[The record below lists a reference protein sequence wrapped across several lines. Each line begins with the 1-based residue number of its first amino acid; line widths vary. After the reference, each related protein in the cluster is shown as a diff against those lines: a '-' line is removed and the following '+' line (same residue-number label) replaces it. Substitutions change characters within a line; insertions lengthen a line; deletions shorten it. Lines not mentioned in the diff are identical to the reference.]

1 MIDRV
6 CTKSKAQVFTFDF
19 YDRAQGDPC
28 IFCKSSSVEHMVYLH
43 TSPTLY
49 RILIALHLIG
59 AAVWIGGHL
68 VLATTILPRAL
79 RNRDPSL
86 ILDFEQ
92 GFERIGLPSL
102 LLQVVTGLLLAYR
115 WLPEISAW
123 LRLDSNV
130 SIYVVVKLALLAA
143 TLGLALNAKFRVIPN
158 INRDNMH
165 VLASHI
171 VLVTVMSI
179 GFLLAGIAIRTG
191 GLF

>member
-1 MIDRV
+1 M
-6 CTKSKAQVFTFDF
+6 FDIHASLAF
-19 YDRAQGDPC
+19 
-28 IFCKSSSVEHMVYLH
+28 
-43 TSPTLY
+43 Y
-49 RILIALHLIG
+49 RILIALHLVG
-59 AAVWIGGHL
+59 SSVWIGGHL
-68 VLATTILPRAL
+68 VLTTTILPRAL
-79 RNRDPSL
+79 RNRDPSI
-86 ILDFEQ
+86 ILDFEN

-102 LLQVVTGLLLAYR
+102 LLQVVTGLLLADY
-115 WLPEISAW
+115 WSPEISAW
-123 LRLDSNV
+123 FRLDSNV
-130 SIYVVVKLALLAA
+130 SVYVVTKFALLTA

>member
-1 MIDRV
+1 
-6 CTKSKAQVFTFDF
+6 
-19 YDRAQGDPC
+19 
-28 IFCKSSSVEHMVYLH
+28 
-43 TSPTLY
+43 
-49 RILIALHLIG
+49 
-59 AAVWIGGHL
+59 
-68 VLATTILPRAL
+68 
-79 RNRDPSL
+79 
-86 ILDFEQ
+86 
-92 GFERIGLPSL
+92 
-102 LLQVVTGLLLAYR
+102 VVTGLLLAYR

-130 SIYVVVKLALLAA
+130 SINIVTKLALLTA

>member
-1 MIDRV
+1 
-6 CTKSKAQVFTFDF
+6 
-19 YDRAQGDPC
+19 
-28 IFCKSSSVEHMVYLH
+28 MVYLH

-79 RNRDPSL
+79 RNRDPSI

-92 GFERIGLPSL
+92 AFERIGLPSL

-115 WLPEISAW
+115 WLPEIGAW

-143 TLGLALNAKFRVIPN
+143 TLALALNAKFRVIPN

>member
-1 MIDRV
+1 M
-6 CTKSKAQVFTFDF
+6 F
-19 YDRAQGDPC
+19 
-28 IFCKSSSVEHMVYLH
+28 YLH

-79 RNRDPSL
+79 RNRDPSI

-92 GFERIGLPSL
+92 GFEIVLPSL

-165 VLASHI
+165 VLACHI

>member
-1 MIDRV
+1 M
-6 CTKSKAQVFTFDF
+6 F
-19 YDRAQGDPC
+19 YLQ
-28 IFCKSSSVEHMVYLH
+28 

-49 RILIALHLIG
+49 RILIAFHLIG

-79 RNRDPSL
+79 RNRDPSI
-86 ILDFEQ
+86 ILDFEN
-92 GFERIGLPSL
+92 GYERIGLPSL
-102 LLQVVTGLLLAYR
+102 LLQVVTGLLLAYY
-115 WLPEISAW
+115 WSPEISAW
-123 LRLDSNV
+123 FRLDSNV
-130 SIYVVVKLALLAA
+130 SIYIVTKLGLLTA

-165 VLASHI
+165 MLASHI

>member
-1 MIDRV
+1 M
-6 CTKSKAQVFTFDF
+6 F
-19 YDRAQGDPC
+19 YLQ
-28 IFCKSSSVEHMVYLH
+28 

-49 RILIALHLIG
+49 RILIAFHLIG

-79 RNRDPSL
+79 RNRDPSI
-86 ILDFEQ
+86 ILDFEK

-130 SIYVVVKLALLAA
+130 SIYVVTKLALLAA

-179 GFLLAGIAIRTG
+179 GFLLAGVAIRTG